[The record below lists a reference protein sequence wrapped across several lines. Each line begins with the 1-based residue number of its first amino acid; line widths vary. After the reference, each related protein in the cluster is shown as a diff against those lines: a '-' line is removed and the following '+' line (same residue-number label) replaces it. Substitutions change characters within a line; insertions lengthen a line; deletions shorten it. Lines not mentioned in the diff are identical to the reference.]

1 MLREENVIQTILEY
15 AIDGYKRPK
24 KLKFQPDRKNG
35 RKIFEKIYK
44 KLPIEFHAEA
54 ENLKKEQR
62 IFEKIYKK
70 FPIDFA
76 TDSINE
82 NWKFIFQ

>member
-24 KLKFQPDRKNG
+24 KLKFQPDRTNG

-44 KLPIEFHAEA
+44 KLPIDLHVEVDK
-54 ENLKKEQR
+54 LKKEQK

-76 TDSINE
+76 TDPINE
-82 NWKFIFQ
+82 KWKFI